1 LAERHPEYSALPEG
15 AKLSRSYPR
24 MEFASEDAKA
34 EFEIIGG
41 VIDGEYIDPTDEIVE
56 YKITEETEF
65 WLLTAHV
72 MMSYKILYEDF
83 KKTTCLICLCNL
95 G

>member
-1 LAERHPEYSALPEG
+1 MAERHPNIPLYPKEQNCPLLSADG
-15 AKLSRSYPR
+15 ICKQ
-24 MEFASEDAKA
+24 DAA

-83 KKTTCLICLCNL
+83 KKRPA
-95 G
+95 